1 MVPVSVVGLDS
12 PESGTRVSLMRLP
25 SKKPSILARY
35 PELRR
40 AFLKHYARYGSI
52 SAAATYCRIST
63 STATLYRDN
72 NPDFAQQMEDAHDE
86 HRARI
91 ERAIYE
97 RGVEGVEEPR
107 FNATGQIGTVRK
119 YSDQLLLA
127 YAKRH
132 IAEYREGDTSRVEVD
147 VDVSHKVEVKQLGAD
162 QRKAL
167 RVLLGTEPASR
178 EVPLLGL
185 EPVEVE
191 PKPDEEV
198 RWDEPEE

>member
-1 MVPVSVVGLDS
+1 
-12 PESGTRVSLMRLP
+12 MRLP

-35 PELRR
+35 PELRK

-63 STATLYRDN
+63 STATMYRDR
-72 NPDFAQQMEDAHDE
+72 NPEFAQAMEDALDE
-86 HRARI
+86 HRAKI

-97 RGVEGVEEPR
+97 RGVEGVDEPR
-107 FNATGQIGTVRK
+107 FGASGQIGTVKR

-132 IAEYREGDTSRVEVD
+132 IPEYREGDTSRV
-147 VDVSHKVEVKQLGAD
+147 DVSVSGEVAHRVEVKQLGAD

-167 RVLLGTEPASR
+167 RVLLGTEPEAGSL
-178 EVPLLGL
+178 PLLGGG
-185 EPVEVE
+185 EGATE
-191 PKPDEEV
+191 PKPDEEHPV
-198 RWDEPEE
+198 AWDEADD

>member
-1 MVPVSVVGLDS
+1 
-12 PESGTRVSLMRLP
+12 MRLP
-25 SKKPSILARY
+25 SKKSSILGRY

-52 SAAATYCRIST
+52 SAAATYCRIAT
-63 STATLYRDN
+63 STATLYRDT
-72 NPDFAQQMEDAHDE
+72 NPDFAQEMMDALDE

-132 IAEYREGDTSRVEVD
+132 ISEYREGDTSRVAVAVGVELNR
-147 VDVSHKVEVKQLGAD
+147 VEVKQLGAD

-167 RVLLGTEPASR
+167 RVLLGAESEP
-178 EVPLLGL
+178 PLLGL

-191 PKPDEEV
+191 PKPDDEV
-198 RWDEPEE
+198 RWDEAEE